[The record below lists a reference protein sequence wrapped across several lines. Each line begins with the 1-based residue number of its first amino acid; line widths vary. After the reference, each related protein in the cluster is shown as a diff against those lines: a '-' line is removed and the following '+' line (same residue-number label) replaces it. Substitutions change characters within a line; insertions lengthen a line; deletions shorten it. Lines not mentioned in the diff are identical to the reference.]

1 MPPRLVPAASEIA
14 KFATPLNPGERLV
27 LDRLVEVLDDQWT
40 VYVQPHVLNLQPD
53 FVLLSAQH
61 GLVIV
66 EVKDWTDGGHKSG
79 ESGRLS
85 VLTADNTLRTS
96 DEDPLAQAHRYR
108 SELNGRVVSPPGEDH
123 WTSVRACV
131 VLPRWATSDAQTLL
145 GNATRL
151 KKYDAGFI
159 AVFGSEFFEGHHLA
173 RFVSVIKH
181 GANGRGRGFSSGVMQ
196 RLRAR
201 LDEPEAVAEQRAPL
215 KLSAGARDV
224 ATNPSGATIRRVR
237 GPAGSGKSLG
247 LAARAAQL
255 AGQGKDVL
263 VLTFNV
269 TLAHYVQDLV
279 RRHAREINADHRKVD
294 CTHFH
299 GFCHWV
305 VGAEFSDSG
314 RDDYFEQLFRTARH
328 TYEHSPSLCKRYDA
342 ILVDEGQDFEQEWW
356 NFLRRLVRKDQSGEM
371 ILAVDVAQD
380 IYTKRSWGNED
391 SMRGCGFRGKWT
403 DLEGSYRLPVD
414 LSPVLSDFVARY
426 LPDKTNRPAVPVDHS
441 GIASEP
447 TVRRW
452 RNLTDTRPAIVAAT
466 VKEELERILEHE
478 TPPHPADVTILV
490 GNHDLGLHVVNGLT
504 EIEHIF
510 AKDEMEQ
517 RERKKQFWPGTA
529 KMKAS
534 TIHSFK
540 GWESRA
546 VLIVIGDE
554 WSLAE
559 ASRLAY
565 VAMSRVKG
573 DPSSRSAF
581 LTVLNCNRGLDDFQA
596 RFERE
601 VTIEEAPG
609 LGGDRRLPIER
620 RT

>member
-1 MPPRLVPAASEIA
+1 M
-14 KFATPLNPGERLV
+14 V
-27 LDRLVEVLDDQWT
+27 LDRLVEILDDEWT

-53 FVLLSAQH
+53 FILLSAQH
-61 GLVIV
+61 GLIVV
-66 EVKDWTDGGHKSG
+66 EVKDWADGGHMSG
-79 ESGRLS
+79 DNSRLS
-85 VLTADNTLRTS
+85 VRTAGNNWRTS
-96 DEDPLAQAHRYR
+96 DEDPLDQAHRYR
-108 SELNGRVVSPPGEDH
+108 SALHDRVVSPPGENH

-131 VLPRWATSDAQTLL
+131 VLPRWATSDAQQLL
-145 GNATRL
+145 GSTTRL
-151 KKYDAGFI
+151 KKYDADFI
-159 AVFGSEFFEGHHLA
+159 PVFGSEFINEQIPL
-173 RFVSVIKH
+173 RIVSTIERGV
-181 GANGRGRGFSSGVMQ
+181 NGKGTGFPASVVR

-201 LDEPEAVAEQRAPL
+201 LDEPEAVADQRVPL
-215 KLSAGARDV
+215 RLSDGARDV
-224 ATNPSGATIRRVR
+224 ATNPSGAVIRRVR

-263 VLTFNV
+263 VVTYNV

-279 RRHAREINADHRKVD
+279 RRHARQINADHRKVD

-299 GFCHWV
+299 GFCSWMATV
-305 VGAEFSDSG
+305 EPSPSERSD
-314 RDDYFEQLFRTARH
+314 YPEQLFRAARH
-328 TYEHSPSLCKRYDA
+328 TYEHSPSRCKRYDA

-356 NFLRRLVRKDQSGEM
+356 NFLRELVRKDQSSEM

-380 IYTKRSWGNED
+380 IYTRRSWVNETR
-391 SMRGCGFRGKWT
+391 MRGCGFKGPWT
-403 DLEGSYRLPVD
+403 DLDGSYRLPVD
-414 LSPVLSDFVARY
+414 LTPVLSEFVARY
-426 LPDKTNRPAVPVDHS
+426 LPDQTNRPTVPSEHS

-452 RNLTDTRPAIVAAT
+452 KNLINTSPDLIAAA
-466 VKEELERILEHE
+466 VKEELGRILEHE
-478 TPPHPADVTILV
+478 TPPHHADVTIQV
-490 GNHDLGLHVVNGLT
+490 ENHEVGLHIVNGLT

-510 AKDEMEQ
+510 ATDRDEQ
-517 RERKKQFWPGTA
+517 SRRKKQFWPGVA

-546 VLIVIGDE
+546 VLIVIGDDL
-554 WSLAE
+554 SLGE
-559 ASRLAY
+559 AARLAY

-573 DPSSRSAF
+573 DPISRSAF
-581 LTVLNCNRGLDDFQA
+581 VTVLNCNRGLDDFQA

-609 LGGDRRLPIER
+609 LGGDRELPI
-620 RT
+620 